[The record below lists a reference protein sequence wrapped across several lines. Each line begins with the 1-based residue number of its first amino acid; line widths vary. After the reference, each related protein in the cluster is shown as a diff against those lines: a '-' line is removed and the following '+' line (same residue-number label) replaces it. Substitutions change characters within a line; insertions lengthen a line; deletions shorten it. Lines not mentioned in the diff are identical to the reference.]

1 MNISSGKVGLIILSS
16 IQLANNCQWG
26 VRQVAELENQM
37 TSVERII
44 EYAELPSESALESHD
59 ENSPPTNWPSDGNL
73 EFKALSLRYYE
84 NSDPVLRNMTFQID
98 AKVHC
103 QLRQLHFVHVL
114 LLI

>member
-59 ENSPPTNWPSDGNL
+59 KNPPPTNWPSDGNV
-73 EFKALSLRYYE
+73 EFKALSLRYDQ
-84 NSDPVLRNMTFQID
+84 NSDPVLRNMTFRID
-98 AKVHC
+98 AKVH
-103 QLRQLHFVHVL
+103 RQLHFVHVL
-114 LLI
+114 LLT